1 MSVLHKYTIVVE
13 STQPPN
19 ILLGQNIGGA
29 VVTELKQQKQEL
41 VSAAY
46 LANLYSLSVD
56 TVRRKLVNINQGT
69 EGKSLYNPVLADQL
83 LKQSNGSKR
92 GRKRGN

>member
-1 MSVLHKYTIVVE
+1 MSALQKYTIIVE

-29 VVTELKQQKQEL
+29 VVTELKQEKIEL

-46 LANLYSLSVD
+46 LAARYSISVD
-56 TVRRKLVNINQGT
+56 TVRRKLASINQGT
-69 EGKSLYNPVLADQL
+69 EGKSLYNPILADNL
-83 LKQSNGSKR
+83 LKSGTGNKR
-92 GRKRGN
+92 GRKRVN

>member
-29 VVTELKQQKQEL
+29 VVTELKQQNKNWFQPL
-41 VSAAY
+41 
-46 LANLYSLSVD
+46 
-56 TVRRKLVNINQGT
+56 T
-69 EGKSLYNPVLADQL
+69 L
-83 LKQSNGSKR
+83 LIYTRYRSTP
-92 GRKRGN
+92 

>member
-1 MSVLHKYTIVVE
+1 MSALQKYTIVVE

-29 VVTELKQQKQEL
+29 VVTELKQEKIEL

-46 LANLYSLSVD
+46 LAARYSISVD
-56 TVRRKLVNINQGT
+56 TVRRKLTSINQGT
-69 EGKSLYNPVLADQL
+69 EGKSLYNPVLADDL
-83 LKQSNGSKR
+83 LKSGASNKR
-92 GRKRGN
+92 GRKRVN